1 MEPIGNALNRVVRA
15 PGFAARHDEMRAEI
29 MGNPVVEQFLSDNAN
44 EITKEMVDRSL
55 VKLYEYTSASH
66 DCGKCTNLTN
76 CKNIMNGF
84 EPKLVLKR
92 EVIEVEYMKCRTKLI
107 DEDRR
112 NVSRMIESMHMP
124 KEVMQAR
131 LHDLDYE
138 DDSDES
144 RVIVIGAANDFL
156 NSLDETG
163 KLPTRG
169 LYIYGEFGI
178 GKSFILGALANE
190 LAQRRIRTVAVYV
203 PEFLREMKQSIQN
216 QTLDEK
222 IDYVKRAQVLI
233 LDDFGAESISAWTRD
248 EVLGTILQ
256 HRMAE
261 ELPTFFTSNYS
272 YAELEHHLTYSQR
285 GEKDVVKAA
294 RIMER
299 IQTVS
304 RAIKLEG
311 QNRREK

>member
-1 MEPIGNALNRVVRA
+1 MEPINNALNRVVKA
-15 PGFAARHDEMRAEI
+15 PGFAARYDDMRIEI
-29 MGNPVVEQFLSDNAN
+29 MENPVVQQFLSDNADVLN
-44 EITKEMVDRSL
+44 KDIVDRSL
-55 VKLYEYTSASH
+55 GKLFEYTSASH
-66 DCGKCTNLTN
+66 DCGKCTDLAN

-92 EVIEVEYMKCRTKLI
+92 ELIEVEYVKCRTKLI

-112 NVSRMIESMHMP
+112 NVSRMIQSMHMP
-124 KEVMQAR
+124 REVMEAQ
-131 LHDLDYE
+131 LHDIDLGGE
-138 DDSDES
+138 SDDSRIAVVE
-144 RVIVIGAANDFL
+144 AANEFL
-156 NSLDETG
+156 RQLDETG

-169 LYIYGEFGI
+169 LYIYGPFGI

-190 LAQRRIRTVAVYV
+190 LARRRIKTVAVFV
-203 PEFLREMKQSIQN
+203 PEFLREMKQSIQD
-216 QTLDEK
+216 QTLNEK
-222 IDYVKRAQVLI
+222 IDFVKRAQVLI
-233 LDDFGAESISAWTRD
+233 LDDFGAESMSAWTRD

-261 ELPTFFTSNYS
+261 ELPTFFTSNFS
-272 YAELEHHLTYSQR
+272 YKELEHHLTYSQR

-304 RAIKLEG
+304 QSVRLDGI
-311 QNRREK
+311 NRRDK